1 MICEPELLFLQDPSG
16 LIERF
21 TLFNTEEY
29 EQKTLCMALNSGLHA
44 RNNEKNCK
52 IKDVL
57 KGYNKEIIPE
67 IEEAIQKK
75 YNFPLNGK

>member
-1 MICEPELLFLQDPSG
+1 M
-16 LIERF
+16 
-21 TLFNTEEY
+21 N
-29 EQKTLCMALNSGLHA
+29 KKNLCMALNSGLHA